1 MSEMPGDGMAP
12 GAAPADHA
20 DPAAAPVAAG
30 TSAPAVAGGGYA
42 AATERAAWC
51 DASDR
56 VLLDFTGLGVA
67 DTLNGLFTND
77 VRKLVPGTGH
87 YAAAL
92 TPKGK
97 VIADLRVFA
106 LGDGRFIVDARAAA
120 GPPLLAM
127 LKKFVNPRLARYVN
141 ISPESCAIRVAGPDA
156 PRVVA
161 AATGVPRDALDALAA
176 YGIATG
182 AIGGATVRVVRAP
195 DLGVPCF
202 DVFGD
207 VTARD
212 AIVAAVVAAGAEPLD
227 AGSAEVLRIEAGWPR
242 FGVDFDDSVLAQEA
256 GIDRLGGIS
265 FDKGCYTGQ
274 ETVARVHFR
283 GHVNRVLRGLRSRV
297 ALTSG
302 AEVRAADGRPVGAV
316 RSSAVSPRL
325 GPIALAYIRREV
337 ADGEVVSVADGSNAV
352 SATVAGLPFA

>member
-1 MSEMPGDGMAP
+1 MSGMP
-12 GAAPADHA
+12 
-20 DPAAAPVAAG
+20 
-30 TSAPAVAGGGYA
+30 GYA

-56 VLLDFTGLGVA
+56 VLLDFTGPKVA
-67 DTLNGLFTND
+67 ETLNGLLTND
-77 VRKLVPGTGH
+77 VAGLAPGTGQ

-106 LGDGRFIVDARAAA
+106 HGGDRFIVDASAAA

-127 LKKFVNPRLARYVN
+127 LRKFVNPRLAKYVDL
-141 ISPESCAIRVAGPDA
+141 SAGSCTIRVAGPDA
-156 PRVVA
+156 GRVVA
-161 AATGVPRDALDALAA
+161 AATGVSRDALDALAA
-176 YGIATG
+176 YAIAVGTIAG
-182 AIGGATVRVVRAP
+182 TPVRVVRAP

-207 VTARD
+207 AGARD

-227 AGSAEVLRIEAGWPR
+227 AASADVLRIEAGWPR
-242 FGVDFDDSVLAQEA
+242 FGVDFDENVLAQEA

-283 GHVNRVLRGLRSRV
+283 GHVNRTLRGLRSGTP
-297 ALTSG
+297 LPPG
-302 AEVRAADGRPVGAV
+302 AEIHAPDGKPVGTV

-325 GPIALAYIRREV
+325 GPVALAFVRREV
-337 ADGEVVSVADGSNAV
+337 ADGDAVSVAGGAGPIP
-352 SATVAGLPFA
+352 ATVATLPFA